1 MRTIRTLILAS
12 ALLMLTLSGFGQR
25 TGQTSQQTFSLT
37 SEMLSPMR
45 FRLVGPAAFS
55 GRIADVAVNPKNFSE
70 WYIAVASGGLWK
82 TSNAGT
88 TFTPIFDDYPVF
100 STGCVTIDPNNTDVV
115 WLGTGENNSQRALAI
130 GDGVYK
136 STDAGKTWT
145 NMGLK
150 NSAHIGRIQVDPRNS
165 NVVYVAAHGPVWG
178 PGGDRGLYKTTDGGK
193 NWERI
198 LYIGEYTALND
209 VEMDPR
215 NPDILYAS
223 AHQRERRAYSKIN
236 GGPESGLY
244 KSTDAGKTWKKITNG
259 FPSEGNIGRIGIA
272 LSKANPDIL
281 YAMVELSPAAGRSSF
296 LRSKDKGETWEVMS
310 NASSS
315 SPQYY
320 QKLVTDPVDENM
332 VIYVDVNNMRSLDGG
347 ATFRQI
353 GERNKHVDN
362 HALWIDPTNNK
373 HYIAACDGGL
383 YESWD
388 WGVNW
393 KFHPQL
399 PIGQFYRV
407 RVDNNYP
414 FYRIYGGTQDNGS
427 WMGPSRT
434 IRQYMTNDDWRYMLG
449 GDGFLSIPD
458 PIDPTISYHESQ
470 NGGIARVDHLLQR
483 STSIRTPRVQ
493 GEPAAR
499 FNWDTPYLVSIHNNT
514 TLYIGSQFVYK
525 STNRG
530 DTWTKISPDLTRQ
543 INVDTMPMMGKVWD
557 RNTAVALHSST
568 APFGNMSSLKES
580 ALRPGMLW
588 AGTDDG
594 LVWLTEDDGANW
606 KKFDKFPGVPDM
618 TYVTT
623 VMPSMH
629 DVNTV
634 FATFDGKKDASNW
647 TPYILKST
655 NKGETWTSIASNL
668 PLGTVYTVQE
678 DHINPD
684 LLFVGT
690 EYGIFVT
697 IDGGRKWVQ
706 LKNGLPTIQ
715 VPEIDIQRR
724 ENDIVIATFGRGFW
738 IIDDY
743 SYLRE
748 LNQAN
753 INKPAH
759 IFSIRDTWQFSMAS
773 NMPSQGEVY
782 FRTPNPQVAVSIK
795 YHIGNVPAVPV
806 KRGQQPAEQ
815 EKPVLV
821 FTITDAAGEPV
832 TVTERPFETGIG
844 SFNWNM
850 RIQPPQTEQ
859 QAGQGGQQDARGGQQ
874 AFRGGGGRTAPEG
887 QYFVRVEKKTGDKLE
902 MLAGPVGF
910 RIKGLDRELFRLQEF
925 PALRLIK

>member
-1 MRTIRTLILAS
+1 MRTLKFVLLASVMLILTVTGS
-12 ALLMLTLSGFGQR
+12 AQR
-25 TGQTSQQTFSLT
+25 RTQPVQPAFSLT
-37 SEMLSPMR
+37 SEMLSPVS

-55 GRIADVAVNPKNFSE
+55 GRIADIAVNPKNFSE

-82 TSNAGT
+82 TVNSGT
-88 TFTPIFDDYPVF
+88 TFTPLFDDQAVYAM
-100 STGCVTIDPNNTDVV
+100 GCVTIDPNNTDVV
-115 WLGTGENNSQRALAI
+115 WLGTGENNSQRAIGI

-136 STDAGKTWT
+136 STDAGKTWK

-165 NVVYVAAHGPVWG
+165 NVVYVATHGPLWG
-178 PGGDRGLYKTTDGGK
+178 PGGDRGLYKTTNGGET
-193 NWERI
+193 WEKI
-198 LYIGEYTALND
+198 LYIGEYTGIND

-272 LSKANPDIL
+272 LSKANPDVL
-281 YAMVELSPAAGRSSF
+281 YAMVELSPAGGRSSF
-296 LRSKDKGETWEVMS
+296 LRSMNKGETWEVMS
-310 NASSS
+310 NAGTS

-320 QKLVTDPVDENM
+320 QKLITDPVDVNT
-332 VIYVDVNNMRSLDGG
+332 VIYLDVNNMRSKDGG
-347 ATFRQI
+347 KTWTQI

-362 HALWIDPTNNK
+362 HSLWINPTNTK
-373 HYIAACDGGL
+373 HYLAGCDGGI

-388 WGVNW
+388 AGATW
-393 KFHPQL
+393 KFHPHL

-427 WMGPSRT
+427 WMGPART
-434 IRQYMTNDDWRYMLG
+434 IRQFITNDDWRHMLG

-458 PIDPTISYHESQ
+458 PYDPTISYHESQ

-483 STSIRTPRVQ
+483 STGLRTPREQ

-499 FNWDTPYLVSIHNNT
+499 FNWDTPYLVSSHNSN
-514 TLYIGSQFVYK
+514 TLYIGSQYVFK

-543 INVDTMPMMGKVWD
+543 INVDTMPLMGQKWD

-580 ALRPGMLW
+580 ALKPGMIW

-606 KKFDKFPGVPDM
+606 KRFDKFPGVPEM
-618 TYVTT
+618 TYVTN
-623 VMPSMH
+623 VQPSIH

-634 FATFDGKKDASNW
+634 FASFDGKKDASNW

-655 NKGETWTSIASNL
+655 DKGATWKSIASNL
-668 PLGTVYTVQE
+668 PQGSVYTMIE
-678 DHINPD
+678 DHINPN
-684 LLFVGT
+684 LLFLGT

-697 IDGGRKWVQ
+697 IDGGGSWVRM
-706 LKNGLPTIQ
+706 KNGIPTIP
-715 VPEIDIQRR
+715 VLEIDIQRR
-724 ENDIVIATFGRGFW
+724 DNDLILATFGRGFY
-738 IIDDY
+738 IVDDY

-748 LNQAN
+748 
-753 INKPAH
+753 INETNLSKPAF
-759 IFSIRDTWQFSMAS
+759 IFPVRDAWQFSMSS
-773 NMPSQGEVY
+773 NMPSQGEAY
-782 FRTPNPQVAVSIK
+782 FRTPNPPVTVSVK
-795 YHIGNVPAVPV
+795 YHVKDQPLVPA
-806 KRGQQPAEQ
+806 KKGQTTAE
-815 EKPVLV
+815 EPKPVLV
-821 FTITDAAGEPV
+821 FKVMNAAGETV
-832 TVTERPFETGIG
+832 SVTERPFEAGMGT
-844 SFNWNM
+844 FNWNM
-850 RIQPPQTEQ
+850 RIQPPQTQ
-859 QAGQGGQQDARGGQQ
+859 QQQQGEQGGQQG
-874 AFRGGGGRTAPEG
+874 FRGMAGGRTAPAG
-887 QYFVRVEKKTGDKLE
+887 VYSVSIEKKTGDTSIS
-902 MLAGPVGF
+902 LAGPVSF
-910 RIKGLDRELFRLQEF
+910 RVKELDRELLMYQEL
-925 PALRLIK
+925 PVTRMIK